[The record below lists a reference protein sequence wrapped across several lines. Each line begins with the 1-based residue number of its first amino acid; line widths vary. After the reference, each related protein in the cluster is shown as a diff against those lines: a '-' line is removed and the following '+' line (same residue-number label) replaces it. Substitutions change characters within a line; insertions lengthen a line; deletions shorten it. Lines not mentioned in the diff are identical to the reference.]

1 MKRIVAL
8 LLAMVMVLSLAAC
21 AKETTVEK
29 PVAAPAA
36 TEAVPTNTEAADEG
50 KTVSLGRVENGVYTN
65 DYIGIGCAL
74 GENWTFKTAEELQ
87 ELPGQ
92 VQELLQDTEYAD
104 SSLRQ
109 ITDMMA
115 ENAETMVSVNIQYTK
130 LSIQERLSYAT
141 LSDEALVDVVLEE
154 SGSVAEA
161 YAQAGIEGA
170 TLEKTTVNF
179 LGQERY
185 AVYTAATIQGYP
197 YYMLQLF
204 AYGLGQYGV
213 TITFSSFFE
222 DNTVSAL
229 DMFYA
234 VE

>member
-1 MKRIVAL
+1 
-8 LLAMVMVLSLAAC
+8 
-21 AKETTVEK
+21 
-29 PVAAPAA
+29 
-36 TEAVPTNTEAADEG
+36 
-50 KTVSLGRVENGVYTN
+50 
-65 DYIGIGCAL
+65 
-74 GENWTFKTAEELQ
+74 
-87 ELPGQ
+87 
-92 VQELLQDTEYAD
+92 
-104 SSLRQ
+104 
-109 ITDMMA
+109 MA